1 MKKQFA
7 IKSRG
12 LFDPKS
18 DKPFKVSRFG
28 IELYLECAHCFF
40 LNHRLGIRRPSGPP
54 FTINSLVDKLL
65 KKEFDVHRASSTSHP
80 LMRRYDVDAVPFQ
93 HPQIDEWRANFKG
106 VQFHHAPT
114 NLIVSG
120 AVDDLWVNPAGEI
133 MVVDCKATAKSGE
146 V

>member
-1 MKKQFA
+1 
-7 IKSRG
+7 
-12 LFDPKS
+12 
-18 DKPFKVSRFG
+18 
-28 IELYLECAHCFF
+28 
-40 LNHRLGIRRPSGPP
+40 
-54 FTINSLVDKLL
+54 
-65 KKEFDVHRASSTSHP
+65 
-80 LMRRYDVDAVPFQ
+80 MRRYDVDAVPFQ